1 VAFARVV
8 AMPAEALAREL
19 FRDPGNRAWLYGSA
33 MHGDVPMNASGS
45 AIAALALNV
54 VGHAKGWPSP
64 EGGAGRLTDALVG
77 YLAELGGRVRTDAEV
92 TRIAVGPRGTTGVEL
107 AGGERLEAPLV
118 VADVMPQGLLA
129 LAGDALPTRYAAALA
144 RYRYGPP
151 TVKLDWALAG
161 PIPWLAAEPRQAGTV
176 HVGGGED
183 ELLAGAE
190 PFLLLGQQSLVD
202 PSRAPA
208 GRHTAWAYT
217 HSSQDVERI
226 EAQVERFAPGFRDRI
241 LARHVL
247 TPADFERRNPNLVGG
262 DVGGGSY
269 ALDQLLFRPLPK
281 PIPYR
286 TPIRGLYLASAA
298 TFPGGS
304 VHGIPGYAAAR
315 VALMRPS
322 LHRRRRPLPWFAGM
336 GAR

>member
-1 VAFARVV
+1 VTVGAR
-8 AMPAEALAREL
+8 
-19 FRDPGNRAWLYGSA
+19 
-33 MHGDVPMNASGS
+33 
-45 AIAALALNV
+45 
-54 VGHAKGWPSP
+54 
-64 EGGAGRLTDALVG
+64 GA
-77 YLAELGGRVRTDAEV
+77 
-92 TRIAVGPRGTTGVEL
+92 TGVEL
-107 AGGERLEAPLV
+107 ACGERLEAPLV
-118 VADVMPQGLLA
+118 IADVMPQGLLA
-129 LAGDALPTRYAAALA
+129 LAGDALPARYAAALG

-151 TVKLDWALAG
+151 TVKLDWALAA
-161 PIPWLAAEPRQAGTV
+161 PIPWLAEEAREAGTV
-176 HVGGGED
+176 HVGGSEA

-190 PFLLLGQQSLVD
+190 PFLLLGQQSLAD
-202 PSRAPA
+202 PSRAPP

-217 HSSQDVERI
+217 HGSQDVDQI

-304 VHGIPGYAAAR
+304 VHGLPGYLAAR
-315 VALMRPS
+315 VARGEERLQRYSP
-322 LHRRRRPLPWFAGM
+322 LHRRRPALPWFTGM
-336 GAR
+336 GSRNE